1 MVDVEV
7 HKKILADVEEFKNQ
21 LCDKYKID
29 LQVGVDIR
37 AKLDHKSIIKKA
49 AEYFDLTYTEV
60 VSISQ
65 KGDFA
70 KARRYLVYYL
80 QTEYNL
86 GPSYIGKL
94 LNKDHSSAIYHFDKM
109 SNELSI
115 YGKVADEYNNFK
127 TFLNQF

>member
-7 HKKILADVEEFKNQ
+7 HKQILADVEAFKKQ
-21 LCDKYKID
+21 LCDKYKISI
-29 LQVGVDIR
+29 QVGVDIK

-60 VSISQ
+60 VSASQ
-65 KGDFA
+65 KGNLA

-109 SNELSI
+109 KDELSV
-115 YGKVADEYNNFK
+115 YSKVADDYNNFK
-127 TFLNQF
+127 TYLNQF